1 MLLRVLLF
9 KQSLTAVLPV
19 PVVDPVKV
27 KHSEYV
33 CPNKKIEVRY
43 DVESS

>member
-1 MLLRVLLF
+1 MLLLLF
-9 KQSLTAVLPV
+9 KQSLTAVPV
-19 PVVDPVKV
+19 PVKV

-43 DVESS
+43 DVEWS